1 MITLTQYKI
10 DLTHVVALSLHSN
23 LIILY
28 DSLVGKTDYWNVA
41 VSPSRGNGSLNQ
53 INEKSRSAQQID

>member
-10 DLTHVVALSLHSN
+10 DLTHVVALSLRSN

-41 VSPSRGNGSLNQ
+41 VSPSRGNRSLNQ